1 MFLHHP
7 CFLKILWILSYQFVG
22 VSNILGG
29 VQSSGTSILL
39 FQINKFS
46 NIHVPLE
53 FALRNSI
60 SLEILEPNN
69 QPEFNTVGYHFSDW
83 IPGIGSN

>member
-1 MFLHHP
+1 MFLEDIVDFWHTNLLVYRT
-7 CFLKILWILSYQFVG
+7 FLEGFKA
-22 VSNILGG
+22 LGL
-29 VQSSGTSILL
+29 QSTCLYKYT
-39 FQINKFS
+39 QRNEFS

-69 QPEFNTVGYHFSDW
+69 QPEFNTVGYHFSDR

>member
-1 MFLHHP
+1 MNSAIFTVP
-7 CFLKILWILSYQFVG
+7 FTLKNQEHTHLFVLRRRE
-22 VSNILGG
+22 V
-29 VQSSGTSILL
+29 VVVV
-39 FQINKFS
+39 
-46 NIHVPLE
+46 VPDLE

-69 QPEFNTVGYHFSDW
+69 QPEFNTVGYHFSDR